1 MYVYAFILGTCFVL
15 HVFVIG
21 YVLYSAYIIAQ
32 HTRMCGH
39 IYNKNNESQ
48 KKVIYLN
55 YPLSLAEY
63 SVVYTTLYE
72 WHEHDDEDC
81 LLQRMCYGLK

>member
-1 MYVYAFILGTCFVL
+1 MFRVSCVCYRLHLVL
-15 HVFVIG
+15 C
-21 YVLYSAYIIAQ
+21 IIAQ

-55 YPLSLAEY
+55 YPLSRAEY
-63 SVVYTTLYE
+63 SIYSLYE